1 MGGQFDAVAFVP
13 VTVVAELEGVTF
25 AAKVLWV
32 SATLETGEEIEV
44 CDVELLETEEPR
56 EPEWLLEVEV
66 PEFDAVGLVL
76 FAEYTAIPA
85 PSTTTTTTAAIQEV
99 RIGYC
104 FLRAASS

>member
-13 VTVVAELEGVTF
+13 VTVVVEVEGVTF

-32 SATLETGEEIEV
+32 SATLETGEAIEV
-44 CDVELLETEEPR
+44 CDVELPETEPR
-56 EPEWLLEVEV
+56 EPEWLLEVEI
-66 PEFDAVGLVL
+66 PEFDPVGLVV

-85 PSTTTTTTAAIQEV
+85 PSTTTTTIAAIQEV
-99 RIGYC
+99 RISYG

>member
-1 MGGQFDAVAFVP
+1 M
-13 VTVVAELEGVTF
+13 TIVVELEGVTF

-44 CDVELLETEEPR
+44 CDVDVELLETEEPR
-56 EPEWLLEVEV
+56 EPKWLLEVEIA
-66 PEFDAVGLVL
+66 EFDAVGLVL

-85 PSTTTTTTAAIQEV
+85 PSTTRTTTAAIQEV
-99 RIGYC
+99 RIG